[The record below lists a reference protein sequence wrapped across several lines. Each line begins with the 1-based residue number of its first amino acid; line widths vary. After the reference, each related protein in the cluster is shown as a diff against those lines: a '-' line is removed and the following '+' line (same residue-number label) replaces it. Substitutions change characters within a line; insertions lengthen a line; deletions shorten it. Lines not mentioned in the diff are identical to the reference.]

1 MKKDYYIVAIVNK
14 ETDEI
19 VSVQACICKS
29 EIQEI
34 IVNDD
39 YAKIV
44 IVCDKATAKKMLK
57 KFRKSLDNEI
67 KVCYN

>member
-1 MKKDYYIVAIVNK
+1 MKKDYYIVAIVSK

-19 VSVQACICKS
+19 VSVQACVCKS

-44 IVCDKATAKKMLK
+44 IVCDKTTAKKMLK